1 MHILG
6 VTSHPTGTYAAQ
18 QSRNLLMDLGERAA
32 GVQVSGRAAGLAVNE
47 LTSPVRERHHV
58 LGTCITYMALG
69 LHVHERRKM
78 STDFEGRHLDPVANL
93 GIRARWSWRRAERRA
108 VAEHERWLAAKLR
121 QLTSARAT
129 VFWVTDSAAN
139 QVANMTV
146 GIVRMRRP
154 GWQLLMAGVASGP
167 RADLERA
174 ARHGRL
180 RLDAAGRY
188 GKFWWIEV
196 SADSA
201 AHGEKV
207 VLLGS
212 HLQLIP
218 AGGSHG
224 WAEAPRPAGHL
235 ALLDAR

>member
-1 MHILG
+1 M
-6 VTSHPTGTYAAQ
+6 T
-18 QSRNLLMDLGERAA
+18 
-32 GVQVSGRAAGLAVNE
+32 
-47 LTSPVRERHHV
+47 
-58 LGTCITYMALG
+58 LG

-78 STDFEGRHLDPVANL
+78 STDFEVRDLDPTANL

-108 VAEHERWLAAKLR
+108 VAEHERWLVAKLR
-121 QLTSARAT
+121 QLTADRVP
-129 VFWVTDSAAN
+129 VFWVTESAAN
-139 QVANMTV
+139 QVTAMTA

-154 GWQLLMAGVASGP
+154 GWQLLIAGVASGP
-167 RADLERA
+167 RADLEHA
-174 ARHGRL
+174 ARQGRL

-196 SADSA
+196 ATDGASQ
-201 AHGEKV
+201 GENV

-218 AGGSHG
+218 TGGGHG
-224 WAEAPRPAGHL
+224 WAAAPRPVGHL